1 MMENMA
7 VNGRTLRILRW
18 IGDNPGTTLNS
29 MNAAWGNGGTRCNSD
44 YITWLQEAG
53 LVSRHLSSDC
63 RSKPMTLTDRGA
75 LLLIF
80 LEKADA
86 ILGECE

>member
-18 IGDNPGTTLNS
+18 IEDNPGTTLNS
-29 MNAAWGNGGTRCNSD
+29 MNAAWGHGGTRCNSD
-44 YITWLQEAG
+44 YVIWLQEAG
-53 LVSRHLSSDC
+53 LVSRQLSSDC

-75 LLLIF
+75 LLLTF
-80 LEKADA
+80 LERADA
-86 ILGECE
+86 ILEECE